1 MKKFRSILTA
11 PRTIQEAQRSWSH
24 WLVVALF
31 GLLCSASFL
40 GKSLIILGFL
50 SLSALING
58 PVLLLWSACYCFF
71 VNLFPPLAL
80 VLSFLLLFSEC
91 FLLVKNWRFG
101 VVATFFYTYPFGLW
115 LVEKFWPTNSSLLL
129 IGGVAVGIGLFYG
142 LLYWFYRRNSNS
154 HGLLWSLITVP
165 FDGILLLIPKKRRPQ
180 NTWKAFRKPP
190 VRFT

>member
-11 PRTIQEAQRSWSH
+11 PRTIQETQRSWSH

-58 PVLLLWSACYCFF
+58 PVLLLWSALYFFF
-71 VNLFPPLAL
+71 VNLFPPLAW

-91 FLLVKNWRFG
+91 FLLIKNWRFG
-101 VVATFFYTYPFGLW
+101 VVATFFYAYPFGLL
-115 LVEKFWPTNSSLLL
+115 LVEKFWPTSSTLLP
-129 IGGVAVGIGLFYG
+129 IGGIALGIGLFYG
-142 LLYWFYRRNSNS
+142 LLYWFYRRNPNS
-154 HGLLWSLITVP
+154 HGLLWSLIAVP
-165 FDGILLLIPKKRRPQ
+165 FEGILLLIPKKRRPQ
-180 NTWKAFRKPP
+180 NTWKTFRKQPA
-190 VRFT
+190 RFK